1 MPKAL
6 LDGIHLY
13 YYRCPGTPVV
23 VMVHGLAT
31 SSAFWYLKILPLLR
45 GRFGVLLFDLRGHG
59 QSDMPPTGYTTADM
73 AGDLHALLNHL
84 SIEQAHLVGHS
95 YGGTVVLHYATFH
108 PERVLSLT
116 LADAYVQCLQP
127 ALRLPEGPL
136 AAAWRREL
144 EVLNVPIA
152 ETPELGHRV
161 LEALAE
167 SSQQG
172 NSPEGRRGRFSPF
185 ALSRGRNRTAARWL
199 QLLRTTSAREDFT
212 RVAGLTLE
220 RIRAVT
226 NPTLAIFG
234 EYSFC
239 LPSCEGLRRHLRN
252 CQVVIVPRVGHFHPF
267 VRPFFFARA
276 LQRFLRGVC

>member
-6 LDGIHLY
+6 LDGIRLY
-13 YYRCPGTPVV
+13 YYRRPGTPVV

-31 SSAFWYLKILPLLR
+31 NSAFWYLKILPLLQ

-59 QSDMPPTGYTTADM
+59 QSDMPPAGYTTADM

-84 SIEQAHLVGHS
+84 GIAQAHLVGHS

-116 LADAYVQCLQP
+116 VADAYVQCLQP
-127 ALRLPEGPL
+127 APRLPERPP

-144 EVLNVPIA
+144 ETLNLPVP
-152 ETPELGHRV
+152 ETPEWGYRL

-167 SSQQG
+167 SYQRG
-172 NSPEGRRGRFSPF
+172 NSLGGLRGRFSPF
-185 ALSRGRNRTAARWL
+185 ALSRGRNRTATQWL

-220 RIRAVT
+220 RIRAVSH
-226 NPTLAIFG
+226 PTLAIFG

-239 LPSCEGLRRHLRN
+239 LPSCEGLRQHLRN

-276 LQRFLRGVC
+276 LQRFLAEVC